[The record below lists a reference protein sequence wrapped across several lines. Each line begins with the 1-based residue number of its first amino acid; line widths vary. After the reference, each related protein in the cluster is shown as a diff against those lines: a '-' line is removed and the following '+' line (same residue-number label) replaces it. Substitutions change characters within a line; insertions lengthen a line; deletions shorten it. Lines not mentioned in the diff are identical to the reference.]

1 MLRRWLREGLAL
13 EYWANL
19 YRSRGRPDAVFLW
32 VPKTAGTS
40 VYTVLS
46 SFGCYRLKTRRAVHR
61 TFPQRGLV
69 TFKHMSYRKLV
80 EEDEISRTFDAR
92 AYKFAFVRNPYDRA
106 VSLFH
111 FLHGKGHHADVDGFL
126 SFWQRIDSSALPA
139 VGPDKVVGIGICN
152 PQVRWLEGTKIDLL
166 GTFERIDED
175 FSIVLEQLGLPRV
188 ALPRA
193 NATQHAPYRDYYCKE
208 STELIE
214 RLFREDFSAF
224 GYSTE
229 LESRSAPNEYPNS
242 AISREQARSIRDR
255 SPSLRSSV

>member
-1 MLRRWLREGLAL
+1 MLRRWLREGLAF
-13 EYWANL
+13 EYWVNL

-46 SFGCYRLKTRRAVHR
+46 SFGCYRLKTRRAVQR

-69 TFKHMSYRKLV
+69 TFKHMNYRMLV
-80 EEDEISRTFDAR
+80 EAGEISREFDER

-126 SFWQRIDSSALPA
+126 SFWRRIVSTELPV

-152 PQVRWLEGTKIDLL
+152 PQVRWLEGTKIDFL
-166 GTFERIDED
+166 GRFERIDED
-175 FSIVLEQLGLPRV
+175 FPVLLEQLGHPNV
-188 ALPRA
+188 ALPWA
-193 NATQHAPYRDYYCKE
+193 NATQHAPYRDYYCDE
-208 STELIE
+208 SKTLIE
-214 RLFREDFSAF
+214 QHFAEDFSAF
-224 GYSTE
+224 GYSTD
-229 LESRSAPNEYPNS
+229 LAVSAPNEYPNS
-242 AISREQARSIRDR
+242 AISREQARSMTAR
-255 SPSLRSSV
+255 SASLKSSA